1 MSLLKDLSTAPQKE
15 VPKPEVKPSTI
26 NSLIKEFTSVQTA
39 LKSSDA
45 TDAGKTDVVD
55 KGASDIGFNLMRNTI
70 NTNGDVTGSDV
81 ADYIERAEE
90 LNDEVETVP
99 FGLETDDGQIVK
111 VYVNAEQA
119 DQFEEAMKNMLGL
132 EDDIEEAINRLTT
145 EFDIV
150 DVVWPRDPNADGE
163 EGDDE
168 EDPDADLELD
178 DYDPED
184 DKDFAD
190 DEYDVIASS
199 DDLEPPE
206 ADPASGKPKI
216 SPDDPDPDSDSEDDD
231 DNPEEEEE
239 EEEDSNDENSEE
251 EDDDENS
258 GEDKPKK
265 RKKKKAQPAE
275 PASAAE
281 AHIPSGPVLNEGKK
295 PWAVLNKIAKEQGE
309 FGFTTLDSD
318 DQAKLVN
325 IKALDKLADEQ
336 FGEFGFSTL
345 DEKDQQK
352 LINKYPQHLKGKA
365 KKMLEE
371 NTQEKSMTIG
381 SKFLSRVINEAA
393 PDDRDGIKDGF
404 NIPLDSQA
412 RAMAAKLKLPF
423 AKRLVAFHF
432 MCGIPGRY
440 MNTAETT
447 EALAAAADMLRKKVA
462 VRRAFVTL
470 YTGLAAAKGYNIPQ
484 DENGEVQEGLSEAKS
499 DSKRLAAQ
507 NPEKIMKAKEAL
519 KKAKKALADHLK
531 TYDGGTGMREK
542 QLQAQID
549 AAQAKL
555 KKLTESE
562 QLDEAKAKRGSF
574 IQKLLESVLV
584 ALGVPEN
591 LITTTGPAAIG
602 TGIYQTAEII
612 EQDST
617 LERALRLLATR
628 LDIRGT
634 DATEPVQEATFSKNS
649 SKMPRAQAAEKAKK
663 IRRVLANN
671 DVVGHAQLNGDGDQT
686 WIQIKADT
694 SVKSEILQILSE
706 DLEEGLD
713 EAVDVGND
721 EFIQAVVNLVSSLG
735 VPDDVIERRRQA
747 VIQALRQ
754 KKASIRNRGQVMTMM
769 DRLSDL
775 VKRNTVDRAAP
786 TGNEETNEA
795 ASRWKHL
802 SGLQEASKRKEYAE
816 IKMKDVLAAMG
827 GKAEILKKYEGKHS
841 EDVADA
847 LEKVANRL
855 AKETGAYETVQP
867 EYHELQDWAD
877 NYFNAK

>member
-1 MSLLKDLSTAPQKE
+1 MSLLKDLSTVPPNE
-15 VPKPEVKPSTI
+15 VPKPEVKPSSTM
-26 NSLIKEFTSVQTA
+26 SLIKEFTSVQTA

-45 TDAGKTDVVD
+45 TDAGSTDVVD

-70 NTNGDVTGSDV
+70 NTNGQVTGSDV

-190 DEYDVIASS
+190 DEYDVIASA
-199 DDLEPPE
+199 DEPPE
-206 ADPASGKPKI
+206 VDPASGKPK
-216 SPDDPDPDSDSEDDD
+216 STPDDPDPDSDSTDDDEESDDDSDSSAEDD
-231 DNPEEEEE
+231 EEE
-239 EEEDSNDENSEE
+239 EEEDS
-251 EDDDENS
+251 EDDESDDDD
-258 GEDKPKK
+258 DKPKK

-275 PASAAE
+275 PASAADE
-281 AHIPSGPVLNEGKK
+281 AHIPSGPVLNE
-295 PWAVLNKIAKEQGE
+295 AK
-309 FGFTTLDSD
+309 
-318 DQAKLVN
+318 
-325 IKALDKLADEQ
+325 
-336 FGEFGFSTL
+336 
-345 DEKDQQK
+345 
-352 LINKYPQHLKGKA
+352 
-365 KKMLEE
+365 

-381 SKFLSRVINEAA
+381 SKFLSRVINEADTP

-423 AKRLVAFHF
+423 AKRLVAFHY

-440 MNTAETT
+440 MNTAET
-447 EALAAAADMLRKKVA
+447 ADAIASAADMLRKKVA

-470 YTGLAAAKGYNIPQ
+470 YTGLAAAKGFNIPQ
-484 DENGEVQEGLSEAKS
+484 DDVEQVQEAKS
-499 DSKRLAAQ
+499 DAKRLAAQ

-519 KKAKKALADHLK
+519 KKAKQALQQHLK

-542 QLQAQID
+542 QLRAQID
-549 AAQAKL
+549 AAQEKL
-555 KKLTESE
+555 KKLTEAE

-602 TGIYQTAEII
+602 TGIYQTAEMI

-634 DATEPVQEATFSKNS
+634 DAAEPIDES
-649 SKMPRAQAAEKAKK
+649 
-663 IRRVLANN
+663 
-671 DVVGHAQLNGDGDQT
+671 
-686 WIQIKADT
+686 
-694 SVKSEILQILSE
+694 
-706 DLEEGLD
+706 LD

-721 EFIQAVVNLVSSLG
+721 EFIQAVVNLVSALG

-747 VIQALRQ
+747 VIMALRQ

-786 TGNEETNEA
+786 AGNDTDTNEA
-795 ASRWKHL
+795 ASHWKHL
-802 SGLQEASKRKEYAE
+802 SALQEAKR
-816 IKMKDVLAAMG
+816 
-827 GKAEILKKYEGKHS
+827 
-841 EDVADA
+841 
-847 LEKVANRL
+847 
-855 AKETGAYETVQP
+855 TFTAYS
-867 EYHELQDWAD
+867 DWAD
-877 NYFNAK
+877 AAEGANYKVKKLSGERLKTNQTWAAFNENDEKVGEFAEEPDRKGWLKISGKN